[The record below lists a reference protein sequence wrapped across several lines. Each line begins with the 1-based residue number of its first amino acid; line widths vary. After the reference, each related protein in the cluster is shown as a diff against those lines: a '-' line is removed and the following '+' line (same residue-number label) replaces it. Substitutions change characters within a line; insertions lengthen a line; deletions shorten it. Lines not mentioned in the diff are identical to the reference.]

1 MSTFGNDFKQEFD
14 LQYEPKDIGKYIVK
28 LRKSRKLSICQ
39 LALRSGM
46 KEPVLLR
53 VEKGRADPRLSTLLK
68 IIRGLEMS
76 VADFFKVFKK
86 Y

>member
-1 MSTFGNDFKQEFD
+1 MSTFGESFKQEFD
-14 LQYEPKDIGKYIVK
+14 LQYEPKDVGKYITK
-28 LRKSRKLSICQ
+28 LRKSRKLSVCQ

-53 VEKGRADPRLSTLLK
+53 VEKNQADPRLSTLLK

-76 VADFFKVFKK
+76 VADFFRIFKK

>member
-1 MSTFGNDFKQEFD
+1 MSTFGEAFKQEFD
-14 LQYEPKDIGKYIVK
+14 LKYDHRDIGAYITK
-28 LRKSRKLSICQ
+28 LRKTRKLSICQ

-68 IIRGLEMS
+68 IIRGLEMP
-76 VADFFKVFKK
+76 VADFFRVFLD

>member
-1 MSTFGNDFKQEFD
+1 MSTFGEAFKQEFD
-14 LQYEPKDIGKYIVK
+14 LQYEPKDIGAYITK
-28 LRKSRKLSICQ
+28 LRKSRKISVCQ